1 MISIALYARVSSA
14 QQAQRATIDS
24 QVAALRERAAA
35 DGHRISPEDLY
46 LDDGF
51 SGTTLLRPGLE
62 RLRDRVAEGAIDLI
76 YVHSPD
82 RLARRYAYQV
92 VLLEEFAARGVRVVF
107 LLGASG
113 QTAEETLLTQVQGMV
128 AEYERARLME
138 RYRRGKLHR
147 ARQGLVNPLSGAPYG
162 YRYVARTATEPAR
175 YEVVLAEAEVVRGLF
190 EGLVHRQQSIA
201 HLVRE
206 LNAAGVPTRR
216 GAPRWDRSTVW
227 GVLRNPAYAGEA
239 AYGKTESVT
248 RGQLLR
254 PIRNKPGTPR
264 RAKSAARARAAEQWI
279 SIPVPALVTPEVF
292 AAAREQLERNKRLSA
307 RNARGHR
314 YLLQGLV
321 VCASCGYAYYGK
333 SVSPAARKGR
343 PCYAYYRCVG
353 SDGFRFAGGRVCHN
367 PQMRVDPLDAHVWDA
382 VRATLE
388 DPERVLNEW
397 VRRAE
402 SDRVQVERRAQRDAA
417 AQVVTAQERSLTRLL
432 DAYEA
437 GALDLPE
444 LTARSDRLKA
454 RLTHAREALEQAET
468 QLAEIVTLRA
478 VTGRLEDF
486 AARVRG
492 GLEQLSWEERRDL
505 IRLLVARVEIDPEG
519 ATVVFRLPTS
529 PTTGGPAPTNS
540 SPAGSAEASCHLRG
554 RREHPALRR
563 AREQGLLPTVLH
575 HPSLQPEPQQ
585 LQHPAVGDA
594 KRQPLHQ
601 HAVIQRAEEVSDVR
615 VEHEVASAR
624 ATFAERLQRIGRAA
638 AGSKPERAV
647 GEVRFEDRLQHQL
660 RRRLH
665 DAIAHRR
672 DPERPLPAVGLGDV
686 LPQHR
691 ARSVRACAQRRLDL
705 VQERDHASLLDRRD
719 RLSIDARGSLV
730 GPNPL
735 PRRLQHVTPE
745 DAVIQGVEAPS
756 RLPLGG
762 SP

>member
-1 MISIALYARVSSA
+1 MISIALYARVSSQ

-24 QVAALRERAAA
+24 QVAALQERAAA
-35 DGHRISPEDLY
+35 DGHRVAPDDLY

-51 SGTTLLRPGLE
+51 SGTTLARPALE
-62 RLRDRVAEGAIDLI
+62 RLRDRVAEGAVDLI

-175 YEVVLAEAEVVRGLF
+175 YEVVLAEAEVVRALF
-190 EGLVHRQQSIA
+190 DGLVQRQQPIA
-201 HLVRE
+201 QLVRE

-227 GVLRNPAYAGEA
+227 GILRNPAYMGEA

-248 RGQLLR
+248 RGTLLR
-254 PIRNKPGTPR
+254 PIRGKSSTPR
-264 RAKSAARARAAEQWI
+264 RAKGAYRAREAGQWI
-279 SIPVPALVTPEVF
+279 SIPVPALVPPDVF
-292 AAAREQLERNKRLSA
+292 AAARDQLARNKRLSA

-321 VCASCGYAYYGK
+321 VCAGCGYAYYGK

-343 PCYAYYRCVG
+343 PCYGYYRCVG
-353 SDGFRFAGGRVCHN
+353 SDGYRFAGGRLCHN
-367 PQMRVDPLDAHVWDA
+367 PQVRVETLDAHVWDA

-388 DPERVLNEW
+388 DPVRVLNEW

-402 SDRVQVERRAQRDAA
+402 TDQVQVERRAQRDAA
-417 AQVVTAQERSLTRLL
+417 AQVVSTHDRSLTRLL

-454 RLTHAREALEQAET
+454 RLTHAREALQQAEA
-468 QLAEIVTLRA
+468 QLAEVVTLRA

-486 AARVRG
+486 ATRVRG
-492 GLEQLSWEERRDL
+492 GIEQLSWEERRDL
-505 IRLLVARVEIDPEG
+505 VRLLVARVEIDAEG
-519 ATVVFRLPTS
+519 ATVVFRLPPNPS
-529 PTTGGPAPTNS
+529 AGGPAPTNS
-540 SPAGSAEASCHLRG
+540 TPGGDADASCHLRG
-554 RREHPALRR
+554 RRGQPPAVQPVSRRPGPSHGEDGLRDDALR
-563 AREQGLLPTVLH
+563 
-575 HPSLQPEPQQ
+575 
-585 LQHPAVGDA
+585 
-594 KRQPLHQ
+594 
-601 HAVIQRAEEVSDVR
+601 
-615 VEHEVASAR
+615 
-624 ATFAERLQRIGRAA
+624 GR
-638 AGSKPERAV
+638 
-647 GEVRFEDRLQHQL
+647 F
-660 RRRLH
+660 
-665 DAIAHRR
+665 R
-672 DPERPLPAVGLGDV
+672 DPVPD
-686 LPQHR
+686 
-691 ARSVRACAQRRLDL
+691 
-705 VQERDHASLLDRRD
+705 
-719 RLSIDARGSLV
+719 
-730 GPNPL
+730 
-735 PRRLQHVTPE
+735 
-745 DAVIQGVEAPS
+745 
-756 RLPLGG
+756 GG
-762 SP
+762 SGAPRVG

>member
-24 QVAALRERAAA
+24 QVAALQERAAA
-35 DGHRISPEDLY
+35 DGHRVSPDDLY

-51 SGTTLLRPGLE
+51 SGTTLMRPGLE

-92 VLLEEFAARGVRVVF
+92 LLLEEFAARGVRVVF
-107 LLGASG
+107 LLGARG
-113 QTAEETLLTQVQGMV
+113 ETAEETLLTQVQGMV

-190 EGLVHRQQSIA
+190 DALVHRQQSIA
-201 HLVRE
+201 QLVRD
-206 LNAAGVPTRR
+206 LNTAGVPTRR

-227 GVLRNPAYAGEA
+227 GILRNPAYAGEA
-239 AYGKTESVT
+239 AYGKTESVP

-254 PIRNKPGTPR
+254 PIRSKTSTPR
-264 RAKSAARARAAEQWI
+264 RARSAARARATEQWI
-279 SIPVPALVTPEVF
+279 SIPVPALVTSEVF
-292 AAAREQLERNKRLSA
+292 TAAREQLERNKRLSA

-333 SVSPAARKGR
+333 AVSPAARKGR

-353 SDGFRFAGGRVCHN
+353 SDAYRFAGGRICHN

-388 DPERVLNEW
+388 DPARVLNEW

-540 SPAGSAEASCHLRG
+540 SPAGSADASCHLRG
-554 RREHPALRR
+554 RRGFSVAGERVPARR
-563 AREQGLLPTVLH
+563 ARRVVRARGPTT
-575 HPSLQPEPQQ
+575 
-585 LQHPAVGDA
+585 A
-594 KRQPLHQ
+594 
-601 HAVIQRAEEVSDVR
+601 
-615 VEHEVASAR
+615 AR
-624 ATFAERLQRIGRAA
+624 ALEARAVRGRLCATTARKGGRDGHLKQPCCTRDEGRPLGIGLQDQVPNHRQLLRPN
-638 AGSKPERAV
+638 GWGGERA
-647 GEVRFEDRLQHQL
+647 RK
-660 RRRLH
+660 
-665 DAIAHRR
+665 RR
-672 DPERPLPAVGLGDV
+672 DQPVRYARERRTRVN
-686 LPQHR
+686 
-691 ARSVRACAQRRLDL
+691 RR
-705 VQERDHASLLDRRD
+705 
-719 RLSIDARGSLV
+719 
-730 GPNPL
+730 
-735 PRRLQHVTPE
+735 
-745 DAVIQGVEAPS
+745 
-756 RLPLGG
+756 
-762 SP
+762 